1 MKHRCYFISALCA
14 LSMYSW
20 YNYGL
25 STGTNNNDN
34 CEDNDKSIN
43 NNNNNNYFNSYYS
56 NCLLMIF
63 YLCWDAFHML
73 LSSNRRILFRT
84 DLIIHHTVTLFTTL
98 HFINCIPLQISNT
111 IIMECISLLNYVWKD
126 DKKKLN
132 LYRTFCIL
140 LVRVPCS
147 FFFIF
152 YNRNNIV
159 NFPYTKINGYWFFIF
174 YDTFI
179 LWKLYKPKTLK

>member
-14 LSMYSW
+14 LSIYNW

-25 STGTNNNDN
+25 STVTNNNNDSS
-34 CEDNDKSIN
+34 EDNDRSI

-63 YLCWDAFHML
+63 YLCWDTFHML

-84 DLIIHHTVTLFTTL
+84 DLIIHHIVTLFTVL
-98 HFINCIPLQISNT
+98 YFINSIPLQISNT
-111 IIMECISLLNYVWKD
+111 IIMECISLLNHVWKD

-132 LYRTFCIL
+132 LYRTLCIL

-147 FFFIF
+147 YFFIF

-174 YDTFI
+174 YDAFI